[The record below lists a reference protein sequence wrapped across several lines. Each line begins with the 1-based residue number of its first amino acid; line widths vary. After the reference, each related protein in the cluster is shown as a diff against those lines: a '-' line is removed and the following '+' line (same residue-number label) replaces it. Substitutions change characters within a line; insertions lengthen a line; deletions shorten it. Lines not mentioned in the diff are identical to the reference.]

1 MCRRFPA
8 LPQDVSLM
16 KSAPKL
22 NPDGVSVADC
32 KIIYAPAG
40 QAGEYSKL
48 ATNPYRGSG
57 HKCPSCYEPG
67 ILRMKREDFDAR
79 ATPRTNFLRLLEKY
93 AISSIPNSHHIA
105 RIKHWTPARFK
116 ATLEFTS

>member
-1 MCRRFPA
+1 
-8 LPQDVSLM
+8 M
-16 KSAPKL
+16 KSTPQL
-22 NPDGVSVADC
+22 SPDGVGLKGC
-32 KIIYAPAG
+32 IIIYAPAG

-48 ATNPYRGSG
+48 AANSCRGCG
-57 HKCPSCYEPG
+57 NKCGYCYVPRV
-67 ILRMKREDFDAR
+67 LRMKREDFDAR